1 MLTISAKDNK
11 GFAIVC
17 FAALAVPVRRSVL
30 RYVLTYPE
38 PLTKPNQHLFK
49 RRFESSSAI
58 LASMAEAVDV
68 LVTSGNDTGQVACRV
83 MYRLAHHADMLYA
96 GIQAQKQSPE
106 WNTAQAVIKQKR
118 QQVSTLLGMLSLPAP
133 TFVTAALT
141 HFACFNELKDTIQK
155 IEAGTKSLT

>member
-1 MLTISAKDNK
+1 
-11 GFAIVC
+11 
-17 FAALAVPVRRSVL
+17 
-30 RYVLTYPE
+30 
-38 PLTKPNQHLFK
+38 
-49 RRFESSSAI
+49 
-58 LASMAEAVDV
+58 MAEAVDV

-118 QQVSTLLGMLSLPAP
+118 QQVSTLLGMLSLSAP